1 MLYGD
6 SIKLFQ
12 ELLHVALKK
21 GSIVVNSQG
30 GEVKILG
37 Y

>member
-1 MLYGD
+1 MED

-12 ELLHVALKK
+12 ESLHVALKK
-21 GSIVVNSQG
+21 DQSLSIRPKVE
-30 GEVKILG
+30 EVKILG